1 VLGRRLA
8 VTMAGEAEA
17 RERLLQF
24 SGLVGPGG
32 KVANIAI
39 FLDPWQR
46 IAGGRPVVSA

>member
-1 VLGRRLA
+1 
-8 VTMAGEAEA
+8 MAGEAEA

-24 SGLVGPGG
+24 SGLVDPGG

-46 IAGGRPVVSA
+46 IAGGRPVVLA